1 MFAKSLRLPRRC
13 KSFGILVVRCFT
25 SSRVVYYQ
33 SKLAQISR
41 VIEDLVSGFES
52 SGRKDE
58 VNTARFQRDVLSRVK
73 VLSHPDIQGSIPKE
87 ALQLVEGNELKVNVL
102 LQILLCSKNQDH
114 ERIYQFI
121 VNNLSYPLNNDL
133 LESFVISLAYSEN
146 ILAATTLLHV
156 LFDKQSQFK
165 LSNESWS
172 YFLAKVCE
180 QSNIHGALLVF
191 NELIDNHT
199 FYDDETYSALLLNDI
214 IPFLVSPNSLEQ
226 LALIFLQHENDVAIA
241 GLRSYFQRFY
251 SYNGHSK
258 AYITLRI
265 CSIEAAS
272 KKEDYAGAMEH
283 FVDLAWKFTG
293 HRKQKTSSY
302 NVNILKTRVFSNYR
316 ERRRNIR
323 LGTSLDGATIP
334 GELKTSIDHEQDAAA
349 ERLEL
354 KLFMPHEEYNVYTAP
369 DREYVS
375 ILNGSIHVN
384 DLPSFKELVK
394 KNIIETRQENINLI
408 DALLTSIRK
417 SHSMLH
423 LFFVSSLCEL
433 DLLEEAFSLLLN
445 VRKYV
450 PRVHPRVLY
459 KDDNFMYL
467 MKGIYERVSKSIN
480 DPTMSSLAVL
490 EDSYYLLFKVKEFH
504 DRLTRRKRTLDRR
517 AFTYY
522 ISAMLLN
529 PSLKFDQLKMELNQ
543 YFHKNNVTIYLNS
556 LEYDK
561 FSKVCIANH
570 SADYLNLV
578 KRLDF

>member
-33 SKLAQISR
+33 SQLAQISK

-52 SGRKDE
+52 SGGKDE

-73 VLSHPDIQGSIPKE
+73 VISDPDIQGSIPKE

-102 LQILLCSKNQDH
+102 LQILLCAENPDH
-114 ERIYQFI
+114 QRIYQFI
-121 VNNLSYPLNNDL
+121 VSNISYPLNNEL
-133 LESFVISLAYSEN
+133 LESFVISLVYSDN

-156 LFDKQSQFK
+156 LLDKQPQFK
-165 LSNESWS
+165 FSNESWS

-199 FYDDETYSALLLNDI
+199 FYDDKTYSALLLNDI

-226 LALIFLQHENDVAIA
+226 LALIFLEHENDVAIA

-272 KKEDYAGAMEH
+272 KKQDYSGAMEH
-283 FVDLAWKFTG
+283 FVDLAWKFNG
-293 HRKQKTSSY
+293 HRKLKTSSY
-302 NVNILKTRVFSNYR
+302 NVSMLKARVFSNYR
-316 ERRRNIR
+316 ERRKNIR

-334 GELKTSIDHEQDAAA
+334 DELKTSIDHEQDAAA

-369 DREYVS
+369 DRTYIS
-375 ILNGSIHVN
+375 ILDGFIHVD

-394 KNIIETRQENINLI
+394 KNIMEIRQENINLT
-408 DALLTSIRK
+408 DALLASIRK
-417 SHSMLH
+417 NHLMLH
-423 LFFVSSLCEL
+423 LFFVSSLCDL
-433 DLLEEAFSLLLN
+433 DLLEEAFSLLLTI
-445 VRKYV
+445 RKSRS
-450 PRVHPRVLY
+450 RVNLRVLY
-459 KDDNFMYL
+459 KDDNFIYL
-467 MKGIYERVSKSIN
+467 MKGIYERVSKSVN

-490 EDSYYLLFKVKEFH
+490 EDNYSLLSQVKEFH
-504 DRLTRRKRTLDRR
+504 DQLNKRKTLDRK

-529 PSLKFDQLKMELNQ
+529 PSLKFDQLKNELNR
-543 YFHKNNVTIYLNS
+543 YFYENKPTIFLNP

-570 SADYLNLV
+570 SADYLKLV